1 MKPAIPPQQ
10 AVNLKN
16 LEILALIL
24 SITGVLVLTL
34 WLWILPTWE
43 NILLIPGPQ
52 ARSSS
57 QIELA
62 KTVATIFLAV
72 GVLVTLYL
80 TWRRVNAAEKTI
92 DVAREGQVT
101 ERFTRAVDQ
110 LGSDIVSVRLG
121 GIYALERI
129 ARDSAEDHWPV
140 IQVLVGCVPRRP
152 SLDKQPLEDPPN
164 RSTPTDIQAILGV
177 LGRLNTKYADPA
189 RMLDLREADLRGAD
203 LTHVNFRA
211 AILIEA
217 DFRNVRLNHAKF
229 QGANLTLAD
238 FRCANLQ
245 NADLQGTSLGLADFR
260 GADLTCT
267 NLQNAELNGA
277 DFQWGPIRLTSEGFQ
292 GASPQNPHRK
302 TQLKKADFKGASL
315 RNTHFQGADLT
326 NANFEGADLSGSQ
339 FGRALALDSG
349 DRFIDDMPFLNTILT
364 GTNFQRSII
373 RGTDFGTS
381 TDLTQSQLNS
391 AVSDGETKLP
401 DYLSE
406 ERRQS
411 Q

>member
-24 SITGVLVLTL
+24 SITGILVLTL

-72 GVLVTLYL
+72 GVLVTRYL

-92 DVAREGQVT
+92 DVARESQVT

-140 IQVLVGCVPRRP
+140 MQVLVGCVPRRP

-164 RSTPTDIQAILGV
+164 RSTPADIQAILGV

-217 DFRNVRLNHAKF
+217 DFR
-229 QGANLTLAD
+229 
-238 FRCANLQ
+238 
-245 NADLQGTSLGLADFR
+245 

-277 DFQWGPIRLTSEGFQ
+277 DFRWGPIRLTSEGFQ
-292 GASPQNPHRK
+292 GAIPQNPHRK
-302 TQLKKADFKGASL
+302 TQLKKADFKAASL

-326 NANFEGADLSGSQ
+326 NANFECADLSGSQ
-339 FGRALALDSG
+339 FGRAFALDSR
-349 DRFIDDMPFLNTILT
+349 DRFIDDEPFLNTILT

-373 RGTDFGTS
+373 KGTDFGTS
-381 TDLTQSQLNS
+381 TDLTRSQLNS
-391 AVSDGETKLP
+391 AVSDGKTKLP

>member
-1 MKPAIPPQQ
+1 MKPALPPQQ
-10 AVNLKN
+10 AVNLKT

-24 SITGVLVLTL
+24 SITGILVLTL

-140 IQVLVGCVPRRP
+140 MQVLVGCVPRRP
-152 SLDKQPLEDPPN
+152 SLDKQPLEEPPS
-164 RSTPTDIQAILGV
+164 RSTPADIQAILGV

-245 NADLQGTSLGLADFR
+245 NADLQGTSLGLADF
-260 GADLTCT
+260 
-267 NLQNAELNGA
+267 
-277 DFQWGPIRLTSEGFQ
+277 QWGPIRLTSEGFQ

-315 RNTHFQGADLT
+315 RNTHFQ
-326 NANFEGADLSGSQ
+326 GADLSGSQ

-373 RGTDFGTS
+373 RGTDFRTS